1 MGGSRHRGASS
12 GCQVSHEDSN
22 QVGSQTSA
30 TGNSRELFA
39 KTHEDV
45 VDLAAV
51 EDIKA
56 LCNDISVLGNAFD
69 PESSVGAGSRLALG
83 FL

>member
-1 MGGSRHRGASS
+1 LGGSRHRGASS

-22 QVGSQTSA
+22 QVSSQTSA